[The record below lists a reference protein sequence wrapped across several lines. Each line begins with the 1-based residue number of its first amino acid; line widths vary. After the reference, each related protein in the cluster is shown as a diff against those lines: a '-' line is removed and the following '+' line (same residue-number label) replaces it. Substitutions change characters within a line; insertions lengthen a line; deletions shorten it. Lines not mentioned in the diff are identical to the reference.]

1 MEAYDVAIIGAGPAG
16 LTAGLYC
23 ARYGLKTAIIE
34 KGLVGGTAIW
44 ASSIKNYPGFNEIS
58 GMDLMMKFKEQAE
71 SAGAKIIEGTVLE
84 IKDSLGKGAGKEK
97 EAKSQLMKEIILQGD
112 SLKTKTIIIAVG
124 SKSRWLKV
132 PGEKEFLN
140 KGVHFCATCDGP
152 VYAGK
157 DVAVIGS
164 DGRAIDE
171 AIYLASVAKKV
182 TLISPKNEFDAEQA
196 KINLLKEKKI
206 LVMPQTS
213 VASFKG
219 KSFLEEIVVKNNA
232 GKQSTVFASGA
243 FIYVGTDPN
252 TEFIDVKKEKGGLIL
267 INQKMETSEKGVFAA
282 GDCIKKE
289 LNQVATCVGEG
300 AIAAHS
306 AAKFVHGEI
315 GNQWA

>member
-1 MEAYDVAIIGAGPAG
+1 MESYDVAIIGAGPAG

-34 KGLVGGTAIW
+34 KGLVGGTAVW
-44 ASSIKNYPGFNEIS
+44 ASSIKNYPGFSETS
-58 GMDLMMKFKEQAE
+58 GLELMMKFKEQAE
-71 SAGAKIIEGTVLE
+71 AACAKIIEGTVLE
-84 IKDSLGKGAGKEK
+84 IKGSDGKAALKEVV
-97 EAKSQLMKEIILQGD
+97 LQGD
-112 SLKTKTIIIAVG
+112 SLKAKAVIVAVG

-132 PGEKEFLN
+132 PGEKELLN

-152 VYAGK
+152 VYSGK

-164 DGRAIDE
+164 DGRALDE

-182 TLISPKNEFDAEQA
+182 TLISPKKELDAEQA
-196 KINLLKEKKI
+196 KIDLLKEKKI
-206 LVMPQTS
+206 AVMKETS
-213 VASFKG
+213 VVSFKG
-219 KSFLEEIVVKNNA
+219 KDFLEEIIVKSNT
-232 GKQSTVFASGA
+232 GKQGTVFVSGA

-252 TEFIDVKKEKGGLIL
+252 TEFADVKKEKDGRIL
-267 INQKMETSEKGVFAA
+267 ITQKMETSVKGIFAA

-306 AAKFVHGEI
+306 AAKLVHGEA

>member
-1 MEAYDVAIIGAGPAG
+1 
-16 LTAGLYC
+16 
-23 ARYGLKTAIIE
+23 
-34 KGLVGGTAIW
+34 
-44 ASSIKNYPGFNEIS
+44 
-58 GMDLMMKFKEQAE
+58 
-71 SAGAKIIEGTVLE
+71 VLE
-84 IKDSLGKGAGKEK
+84 IKGSGAKD
-97 EAKSQLMKEIILQGD
+97 ALKEIVMQGD
-112 SLKTKTIIIAVG
+112 SLKAKAVIVAVG

-132 PGEKEFLN
+132 PGEKELLN

-164 DGRAIDE
+164 DGRALDE

-182 TLISPKNEFDAEQA
+182 TLISPKKDLEAEQA
-196 KINLLKEKKI
+196 KIDMLKEKKI
-206 LVMPQTS
+206 SVMRETS
-213 VASFKG
+213 VVSFKG
-219 KSFLEEIVVKNNA
+219 KDFLEEIMLKSNS
-232 GKQSTVFASGA
+232 GKQSILFASGA

-252 TEFIDVKKEKGGLIL
+252 TEFVNAKKEQDGRIL
-267 INQKMETSEKGVFAA
+267 ISQKMETSENGIFAA

-306 AAKFVHGEI
+306 AAKLIQGKA